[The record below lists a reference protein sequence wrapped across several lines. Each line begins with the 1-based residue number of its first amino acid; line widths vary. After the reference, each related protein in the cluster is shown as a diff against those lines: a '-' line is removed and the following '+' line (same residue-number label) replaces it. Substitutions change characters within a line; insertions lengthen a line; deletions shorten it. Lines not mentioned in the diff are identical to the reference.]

1 MQVENT
7 RKPCKIIRL
16 LMTPQTNV
24 GEPYEALP
32 IITQNIK
39 FYKSKSNT
47 FHPQCCE
54 GVASTKFLKK
64 RNVFK
69 IDAKSWRG

>member
-16 LMTPQTNV
+16 FMTPQTNV
-24 GEPYEALP
+24 GEHYEALP
-32 IITQNIK
+32 IITLNIK

-47 FHPQCCE
+47 FHP
-54 GVASTKFLKK
+54 
-64 RNVFK
+64 
-69 IDAKSWRG
+69 